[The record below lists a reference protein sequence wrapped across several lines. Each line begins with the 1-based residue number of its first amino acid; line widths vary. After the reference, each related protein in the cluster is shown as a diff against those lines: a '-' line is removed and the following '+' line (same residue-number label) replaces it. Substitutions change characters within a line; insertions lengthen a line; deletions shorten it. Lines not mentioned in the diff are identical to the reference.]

1 MPRKLRQLRADLRR
15 LGALITTLVGSHE
28 KWKHPLVT
36 HLSKTSMYNLLGRM
50 AMTPSPIRKKISA
63 HSPEQFGRRKRL
75 SDSGGNH
82 ERAALLDGDRMV
94 G

>member
-50 AMTPSPIRKKISA
+50 AMTPSPIRKRYPRIRPSSSA
-63 HSPEQFGRRKRL
+63 AEET
-75 SDSGGNH
+75 
-82 ERAALLDGDRMV
+82 ERQRMQS
-94 G
+94 